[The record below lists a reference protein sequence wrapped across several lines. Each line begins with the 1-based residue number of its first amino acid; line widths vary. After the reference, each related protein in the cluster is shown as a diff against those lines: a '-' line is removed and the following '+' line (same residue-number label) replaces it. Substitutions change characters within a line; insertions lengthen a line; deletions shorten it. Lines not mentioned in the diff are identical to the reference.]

1 MKGLTVSTSSNTS
14 LFDQICGSGPVLLNV
29 PHAGTEL
36 PGALHESLRAEA
48 LDLRDTDWHMDRI
61 ARDVLPQG
69 GSLLAAKVSRYAV
82 DLNRPEDDVPLYQT
96 ATTGLISTIDFDGTP
111 LYRAGLEPDAQ
122 MRRSRIATYWQPY
135 HAALSAEIA
144 RICAAH
150 GYCLLLDIHS
160 IRSQVPR
167 LFEGRLPDLNLGT
180 NAGASCADAL
190 SDAAFAALQGTGF
203 STVRNGRFKG
213 GYITRHYGA
222 PAQGVHA
229 LQIEIAQ
236 DCYMLERSPWTY
248 LPEKAERLKEAL
260 AALVDAMVAFQPRE
274 VQA

>member
-1 MKGLTVSTSSNTS
+1 MKGLPVPKSSTNP
-14 LFDQICGSGPVLLNV
+14 LFSQICGNGPVLLNV
-29 PHAGTEL
+29 PHAGTDL
-36 PGALHESLRAEA
+36 PGGLRESLRLEA
-48 LDLRDTDWHMDRI
+48 LDLRDTDWHMNRI

-82 DLNRPEDDVPLYQT
+82 DLNRPDDDMPLYQT
-96 ATTGLISTIDFDGTP
+96 ATTGLISTIDFDGKP
-111 LYRAGLEPDAQ
+111 LYRAGLEPDVQ
-122 MRRSRIATYWQPY
+122 MRTARVTSYWRPY

-144 RICAAH
+144 RIRAAH
-150 GYCLLLDIHS
+150 GYCLLLDLHS
-160 IRSQVPR
+160 IRSHVPR

-180 NAGASCADAL
+180 NSGASCADVL
-190 SDAAFAALQGTGF
+190 SDAAFAALQKTEF
-203 STVRNGRFKG
+203 SAVRNGRFKG

-260 AALVDAMVAFQPRE
+260 AALVNAMVAFQPQE